1 MSRIV
6 TSVHRTSPRARDGK
20 PSLGFLI
27 RLITAVAAVN
37 GTLLSNAILTLSLK
51 SAEIDAAGA
60 TTVLSIVVGIGSV
73 FSLIGYPV
81 LGRLS
86 DRTLSKIG
94 RRRPYLF
101 VGAGLLALGAVV
113 TIIASNVP
121 VLTLGYIVTTLGAVS
136 SLVGATALVPDQVA
150 AEHRGP
156 ASAMLGL
163 GAPLGALVG
172 IFLAQLVQPNLA
184 AMIALPAAVSVVA
197 VLVLA
202 FTMSD
207 VPIAREERPA
217 FVFRQFLG
225 TFWVNPVRHSA
236 YGWAWWSRFM
246 IFIGVAA
253 VNAYQAFYLIIVHHI
268 DPATVGTAI
277 LVAGII
283 GTGLSMI
290 FAPLLAKVSDRVG
303 RRKPFVITSA
313 IVFAIGLGLTAMAT
327 TYPMFLVAVAV
338 IGIGQGV
345 YFAVDYALIMDVLPD
360 AKNPAKDLGI
370 MNLASALPPTLV
382 PAVAPALL
390 AIGASAT
397 NPQNFPALF
406 LAGAVAAILGA
417 VLIFPIKGVK

>member
-27 RLITAVAAVN
+27 TLVVAVAAVN

-51 SAEIDAAGA
+51 SAAIDAAGA

-81 LGRLS
+81 FGRLS
-86 DRTLSKIG
+86 DRTLAKIG

-101 VGAGLLALGAVV
+101 AGAALLALGAVV
-113 TIIASNVP
+113 TVVASNVP
-121 VLTLGYIVTTLGAVS
+121 VLTLGWIITTLGAVS
-136 SLVGATALVPDQVA
+136 ALVGATALVPDQVA

-163 GAPLGALVG
+163 GSPLGAIVG
-172 IFLAQLVQPNLA
+172 IFLAQLMQPNLA
-184 AMIALPAAVSVVA
+184 AMIFLPAAVSVVA

-202 FTMSD
+202 FTISD
-207 VPIAREERPA
+207 VALARQERPP
-217 FVFRQFLG
+217 FLLREFLA

-246 IFIGVAA
+246 IFVGVAA

-277 LVAGII
+277 LVAGVIS
-283 GTGLSMI
+283 TALSMI

-303 RRKPFVITSA
+303 RRKPFVIASA
-313 IVFAIGLGLTAMAT
+313 VVFAIGLGLTAMAT
-327 TYPMFLVAVAV
+327 TYPMFLIAVAV

-345 YFAVDYALIMDVLPD
+345 YFAVDYALVMDVLPD

-370 MNLASALPPTLV
+370 MNLANALPPTLV
-382 PAVAPALL
+382 TAVAPALL
-390 AIGASAT
+390 SIGASAT
-397 NPQNFPALF
+397 NPQNFTALF
-406 LAGAVAAILGA
+406 LAGAAAAVVGAILI
-417 VLIFPIKGVK
+417 VPIRGVK